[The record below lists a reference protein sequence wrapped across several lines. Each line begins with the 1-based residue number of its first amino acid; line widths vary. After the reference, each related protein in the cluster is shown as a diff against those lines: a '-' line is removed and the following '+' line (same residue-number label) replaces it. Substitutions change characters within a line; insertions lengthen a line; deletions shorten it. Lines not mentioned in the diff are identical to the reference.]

1 MAKQQSVSAIT
12 ALPRSPQD
20 DRRSRMT
27 KYLIAMGIRVVCI
40 ILCFFVQG
48 WWLLVPA
55 LGAIVLPYLAVIFA
69 NVGSEPG
76 GNVLRPGAL
85 VPVRQQPIV
94 PDEDPRSDA
103 RDTTGSDDEQRSTW

>member
-12 ALPRSPQD
+12 ALPPSPQD

-40 ILCFFVQG
+40 ILCFFVHG
-48 WWLLVPA
+48 WWLVLPA

-69 NVGSEPG
+69 NVGNEPG

-85 VPVRQQPIV
+85 VSVRQQPIV
-94 PDEDPRSDA
+94 PDEAPPVNREDAARSDDDPRP
-103 RDTTGSDDEQRSTW
+103 TW